1 MDELRRGIGLRAIGQ
16 KDPLIEYQFESYN
29 LFTEMMDRVKD
40 TFTGQIFRVRL
51 LSESAKK
58 ERRMTME
65 KKEFQMSG
73 GGSESVREPIKKA
86 AKVLNRLTKTNALM
100 PFYIEHKE
108 KVLKALKNPDDRA
121 LLLIALVNTAYPF
134 CYDVTAT
141 LGKYFHAQKTI
152 GTPLLINKLSAKY
165 GTNRTLPNGL
175 YCIMP
180 MLIDAGFV
188 TRPKVGLYEMCR
200 LSPLTEVARQAYTQS
215 FMLNNPLFTDSY
227 RAENN
232 FYFEF
237 IG

>member
-1 MDELRRGIGLRAIGQ
+1 METPIGINQRIPMQTLELALKAVLEEQYTNDYALELARY
-16 KDPLIEYQFESYN
+16 DYQGEN
-29 LFTEMMDRVKD
+29 R
-40 TFTGQIFRVRL
+40 
-51 LSESAKK
+51 
-58 ERRMTME
+58 
-65 KKEFQMSG
+65 
-73 GGSESVREPIKKA
+73 IKKA

-180 MLIDAGFV
+180 MLIDVGFI
-188 TRPKVGLYEMCR
+188 TRPTVGLYEMCK

-215 FMLNNPLFTDSY
+215 FMLNNPLLTDSY
-227 RAENN
+227 RAANN

>member
-1 MDELRRGIGLRAIGQ
+1 METPIGINQRIPMQTLELALKAVLEDQYTNDYALELGRY
-16 KDPLIEYQFESYN
+16 DYQGEN
-29 LFTEMMDRVKD
+29 R
-40 TFTGQIFRVRL
+40 
-51 LSESAKK
+51 
-58 ERRMTME
+58 
-65 KKEFQMSG
+65 
-73 GGSESVREPIKKA
+73 IKKA

>member
-1 MDELRRGIGLRAIGQ
+1 METPIGINQRIPMQTLELALKAVLEDQYSNDYALELARY
-16 KDPLIEYQFESYN
+16 DYQGEN
-29 LFTEMMDRVKD
+29 R
-40 TFTGQIFRVRL
+40 
-51 LSESAKK
+51 
-58 ERRMTME
+58 
-65 KKEFQMSG
+65 
-73 GGSESVREPIKKA
+73 IKKA

-180 MLIDAGFV
+180 MLKDAGFI
-188 TRPKVGLYEMCR
+188 TRPTVGLYEMCK

>member
-1 MDELRRGIGLRAIGQ
+1 METPIGINQRIPMQTLELALKAVLEDQYTNDYALELARY
-16 KDPLIEYQFESYN
+16 DYQGEN
-29 LFTEMMDRVKD
+29 R
-40 TFTGQIFRVRL
+40 
-51 LSESAKK
+51 
-58 ERRMTME
+58 
-65 KKEFQMSG
+65 
-73 GGSESVREPIKKA
+73 IKKA

-200 LSPLTEVARQAYTQS
+200 LSPLTEVAQQAYTQS
-215 FMLNNPLFTDSY
+215 FMLNNPLLTDSY

>member
-1 MDELRRGIGLRAIGQ
+1 METPIGINQRIPMQTLELALKAVLEEQYTNDYALELARY
-16 KDPLIEYQFESYN
+16 DYQGEN
-29 LFTEMMDRVKD
+29 R
-40 TFTGQIFRVRL
+40 
-51 LSESAKK
+51 
-58 ERRMTME
+58 
-65 KKEFQMSG
+65 
-73 GGSESVREPIKKA
+73 IKKA